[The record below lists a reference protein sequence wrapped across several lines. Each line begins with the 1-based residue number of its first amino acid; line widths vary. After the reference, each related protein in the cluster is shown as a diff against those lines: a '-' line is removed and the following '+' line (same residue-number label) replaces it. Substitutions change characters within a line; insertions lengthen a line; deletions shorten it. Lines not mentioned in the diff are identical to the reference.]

1 MSFELE
7 DLSVWDGF
15 EGVKSFEVESS
26 GVGNSTGGVALEL
39 AMVHVLGSST
49 EAANYM
55 DIKGLLDLFCQSAA
69 DMIIDKTVE
78 EVQKTFNIENDF
90 TEEEERAL
98 RDEHKWAFE

>member
-49 EAANYM
+49 EATNYM
-55 DIKGLLDLFCQSAA
+55 DIKGLLDLFCQSAV
-69 DMIIDKTVE
+69 DMIKDKTSE
-78 EVQKTFNIENDF
+78 EVWKIFNIEN
-90 TEEEERAL
+90 ELVERAL
-98 RDEHKWAFE
+98 RDEHKWVFE